1 MNQGAQRYLA
11 ERLMVARDRPSE
23 IEVFQWRQQMLAG
36 FGGAIEALRAADVMD
51 PDEVHDW
58 TNRMHVALGLELL
71 DPLPPGFTG
80 IRTVFIGDGEHAAP
94 PPTRPVARFLELIP
108 VRDADRELPYGGRLQ
123 ILGIERYD
131 SRLAIAWR
139 MAPLPDAEIQY
150 ADELR
155 DHDRDTEGLP
165 EGERR
170 MMRQRF
176 LRQLNLG
183 ERYKL
188 ALSDDLGTEYRFA
201 GGGTSA
207 SDNEQAGRARFI
219 PGIPKGT
226 SMLTIRWGDLAFQV
240 SISDPEEA
248 K

>member
-1 MNQGAQRYLA
+1 
-11 ERLMVARDRPSE
+11 
-23 IEVFQWRQQMLAG
+23 ML
-36 FGGAIEALRAADVMD
+36 
-51 PDEVHDW
+51 
-58 TNRMHVALGLELL
+58 VALGLEAL
-71 DPLPPGFTG
+71 DPPPPGFNG
-80 IRTVFIGDGEHAAP
+80 VRTVFIGDGERPAP
-94 PPTRPVARFLELIP
+94 PPTRPVARFLGLIA

-155 DHDRDTEGLP
+155 EHDRDTQGLP
-165 EGERR
+165 EGERK

-176 LRQLNLG
+176 LRRLNLG

-188 ALSDDLGTEYRFA
+188 ALSDDLGTEYRGM
-201 GGGTSA
+201 GGGTNA
-207 SDNEQAGRARFI
+207 SDNEQSGRARFV
-219 PGIPKGT
+219 PGIPNAA
-226 SMLTIRWGDLAFQV
+226 SVLTIRWDELVFQV
-240 SISDPEEA
+240 SVSDPEEP